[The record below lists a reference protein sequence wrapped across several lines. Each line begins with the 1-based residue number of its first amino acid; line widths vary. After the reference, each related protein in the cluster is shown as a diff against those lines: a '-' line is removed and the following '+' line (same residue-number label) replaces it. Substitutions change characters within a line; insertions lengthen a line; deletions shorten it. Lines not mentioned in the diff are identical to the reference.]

1 MGKENVLLI
10 DQDFQPLTEE
20 ECQNLKPIMKQ
31 FMESYIKHK
40 DTMELDKWLALELRN
55 NLDRLSEDEAKKIS
69 QEIIDS
75 LKTDEES
82 RESLK
87 NAVKQGRSK
96 ESWFASQVKNATSRM
111 GTKQTVNYLQ
121 ELDES
126 ISTSNQRLYDTIL
139 TKSNSISQNPNLDGF
154 IAEQYH
160 AQTFNMNAK
169 ASGSQYRA
177 EVLEPNGH
185 GYGKNSVDIVI
196 KDTKG
201 KIVRK
206 YQSKYCK
213 DSKSTKRAFDHGD
226 YRGQRKLVADGQEE
240 LIKNASN
247 VIESPDGVKSNSLS
261 KDDALKMRDEAQKN
275 GKISNLDLNQ
285 CNTKQIAMNI
295 GKQVGGAALQ
305 GAAIGVG
312 MDIAQKIWRGEKVEA
327 SEEVEIA
334 LKSGADMGVKVA
346 ITGALKVAAEKGI
359 VKSLEGTPA
368 GTIANIVHVAV
379 ENTKIAVKVAK
390 GEMTVK
396 EGMNE
401 SEMTTVSVIGGLA
414 GMAKG
419 AEIGTGIGTIAGPI
433 GAGIGGFIG
442 GTVGYMAGSKVG
454 DMAVEGK
461 RKLTSIVKEK
471 IKLGTSKIS
480 SKIKDNCVTRK
491 LSFWFS

>member
-1 MGKENVLLI
+1 MSEENVLLI
-10 DQDFQPLTEE
+10 DQEFQPLTEE
-20 ECQNLKPIMKQ
+20 EGQNLKPIIKQ
-31 FMESYIKHK
+31 FMGSYIKYK
-40 DTMELDKWLALELRN
+40 DTMELEKWLALELRN
-55 NLDRLSEDEAKKIS
+55 NLDRLSEDESKKIS
-69 QEIIDS
+69 KEIIDS
-75 LKTDEES
+75 LKTDEVS
-82 RESLK
+82 RKSLK
-87 NAVKQGRSK
+87 KAVKQGRSK

-121 ELDES
+121 ELDKS
-126 ISTSNQRLYDTIL
+126 ISASNQRLYDTIL
-139 TKSNSISQNPNLDGF
+139 TKSNTISQNPNLDGF

-160 AQTFNMNAK
+160 AQTFNINAK

-185 GYGKNSVDIVI
+185 GYSKNSVDIVI

-213 DSKSTKRAFDHGD
+213 DVKSTQRAFEHGD

-295 GKQVGGAALQ
+295 GKQVGCAALQ
-305 GAAIGVG
+305 GAAIGIG

-334 LKSGADMGVKVA
+334 LKSGTDMGGKVA

-379 ENTKIAVKVAK
+379 ENTKIAVKVVK

-419 AEIGTGIGTIAGPI
+419 AEIGTGIGIIAGPI
-433 GAGIGGFIG
+433 GAWIGGFIG
-442 GTVGYMAGSKVG
+442 GTVGYMAGFKVG

-461 RKLTSIVKEK
+461 RKLASIVKEK

>member
-1 MGKENVLLI
+1 MSEENVLLI
-10 DQDFQPLTEE
+10 DQEFQPLTEE
-20 ECQNLKPIMKQ
+20 EGQNLKPIIKQ
-31 FMESYIKHK
+31 FMGSYIKYK
-40 DTMELDKWLALELRN
+40 DTMELEKWLALELRN
-55 NLDRLSEDEAKKIS
+55 NLDRLSEDESKKIS
-69 QEIIDS
+69 KEIIDS
-75 LKTDEES
+75 LKTDEVS
-82 RESLK
+82 RKSLK
-87 NAVKQGRSK
+87 KAVKQGRSK

-121 ELDES
+121 ELDKS
-126 ISTSNQRLYDTIL
+126 ISASNQRLYDTIL
-139 TKSNSISQNPNLDGF
+139 TKSNTISQNPNLDGF

-160 AQTFNMNAK
+160 AQTFNINAK

-185 GYGKNSVDIVI
+185 GYSKNSVDIVI

-213 DSKSTKRAFDHGD
+213 DVKSTQRAFEHGD

-295 GKQVGGAALQ
+295 GKQVGCAALQ
-305 GAAIGVG
+305 GAAIGIG

-334 LKSGADMGVKVA
+334 LKSG
-346 ITGALKVAAEKGI
+346 
-359 VKSLEGTPA
+359 
-368 GTIANIVHVAV
+368 TIANIVHVAV
-379 ENTKIAVKVAK
+379 ENTKIAVKVVK

-419 AEIGTGIGTIAGPI
+419 AEIGTGIGIIAGSI
-433 GAGIGGFIG
+433 GAWIGGFIG
-442 GTVGYMAGSKVG
+442 GTVGYMAGFKVG

-461 RKLTSIVKEK
+461 RKLASIVKEK

>member
-1 MGKENVLLI
+1 MSEENVLLI
-10 DQDFQPLTEE
+10 DQEFQPLTEE
-20 ECQNLKPIMKQ
+20 EGQNLKPIIKQ
-31 FMESYIKHK
+31 FMGSYIKYK
-40 DTMELDKWLALELRN
+40 DTMELEKWLALELRN
-55 NLDRLSEDEAKKIS
+55 NLDRLSEDESKKIS
-69 QEIIDS
+69 KEIIDS
-75 LKTDEES
+75 LKTDEVS
-82 RESLK
+82 RKSLK
-87 NAVKQGRSK
+87 KAVKQGRSK

-121 ELDES
+121 ELDKS
-126 ISTSNQRLYDTIL
+126 ISASNQRLYDTIL
-139 TKSNSISQNPNLDGF
+139 TKSNTISQNPNLDGF

-160 AQTFNMNAK
+160 AQTFNINAK

-185 GYGKNSVDIVI
+185 GYSKNSVDIVI

-213 DSKSTKRAFDHGD
+213 DVKSTQRAFEHGD

-295 GKQVGGAALQ
+295 GKQVGCAALQ
-305 GAAIGVG
+305 GAAIGIG

-334 LKSGADMGVKVA
+334 LKSG
-346 ITGALKVAAEKGI
+346 
-359 VKSLEGTPA
+359 
-368 GTIANIVHVAV
+368 TIANIVHVAV
-379 ENTKIAVKVAK
+379 ENTKIAVKVVK

-419 AEIGTGIGTIAGPI
+419 AEIGTGIGIIAGPI
-433 GAGIGGFIG
+433 GAWIGGFIG
-442 GTVGYMAGSKVG
+442 GTVGYMAGFKVG

-461 RKLTSIVKEK
+461 RKLASIVKEK